1 MGGIQDQ
8 ERLYL
13 VQLNQ
18 AKDQQSNA
26 EKQDASIQNLDGSLT
41 IVVMPAFGGA

>member
-13 VQLNQ
+13 VQPS
-18 AKDQQSNA
+18 KRPT
-26 EKQDASIQNLDGSLT
+26 KQCRKARPSIQNLDGSLT